1 MYIVKYAK
9 RGSEDYN
16 QTLQIRGEVFFKPLG
31 RDIAEYDLSCEDNN
45 IVIGAFETN
54 SIYTNLIIG
63 TAVISQRDATTFK
76 VEWLCADPILRK
88 KGIGTSL
95 MQCVEKIAA
104 DRGARKLCLD
114 ATADTVDFFQR
125 FGYMQ
130 KGEFFTKE
138 IFGSCIQMVKPVFS
152 MPKREKTDSCSCGHD
167 HHHSHGE
174 HGHSHNHHSHEG
186 HSHHHDDCGCGH
198 SHR

>member
-9 RGSEDYN
+9 CGSDDYS
-16 QTLQIRGEVFFKPLG
+16 QTLQIRGEVFFKPIG
-31 RDIAEYDLSCEDNN
+31 RDIADFDLSCEESQ

-54 SIYTNLIIG
+54 SIYNNLIIG
-63 TAVISQRDATTFK
+63 TAVISQKDETTFK

-95 MQCVEKIAA
+95 MQCAEKIAA
-104 DRGARKLCLD
+104 DRGAKKLCLD
-114 ATADTVDFFQR
+114 ATADTMDFFQR

-138 IFGSCIQMVKPVFS
+138 VFGSCITMVKPVFRL
-152 MPKREKTDSCSCGHD
+152 PKREKNDGCSCGHD
-167 HHHSHGE
+167 HHHSHGHSHGSNHGE
-174 HGHSHNHHSHEG
+174 HGH
-186 HSHHHDDCGCGH
+186 HHHDENCGCGH
-198 SHR
+198 SH

>member
-9 RGSEDYN
+9 RGSDDYN
-16 QTLQIRGEVFFKPLG
+16 QTLQLRNEVFFKPYNKNIA
-31 RDIAEYDLSCEDNN
+31 DIDLSCEENQ

-63 TAVISQRDATTFK
+63 TAVISQQDETTFK
-76 VEWLCADPILRK
+76 VEWLCADTILRK

-130 KGEFFTKE
+130 KGEFFQKE
-138 IFGSCIQMVKPVFS
+138 NFGSCITMVKPVFVL
-152 MPKREKTDSCSCGHD
+152 PKKDKTENCSCGHD
-167 HHHSHGE
+167 QH
-174 HGHSHNHHSHEG
+174 HGHSH
-186 HSHHHDDCGCGH
+186 HHHDDCGEH
-198 SHR
+198 SHHHDENCGCEK

>member
-16 QTLQIRGEVFFKPLG
+16 QTLQIRNDVFFKPHG
-31 RDIAEYDLSCEDNN
+31 RDIAETDLSCEDNQ

-63 TAVISQRDATTFK
+63 TAVISQKDETTFK
-76 VEWLCADPILRK
+76 VEWLCADTILRK

-104 DRGARKLCLD
+104 DRGAKKLCLD

-130 KGEFFTKE
+130 KGQFFQKDN
-138 IFGSCIQMVKPVFS
+138 FGNCIEMVKPVFVL
-152 MPKREKTDSCSCGHD
+152 PKKQNAESCSCGHD
-167 HHHSHGE
+167 HHHG
-174 HGHSHNHHSHEG
+174 HNHAH
-186 HSHHHDDCGCGH
+186 HHHDGCDCE
-198 SHR
+198 

>member
-9 RGSEDYN
+9 RGSDDYN
-16 QTLQIRGEVFFKPLG
+16 QTLQLRNEVFFKPYNKNIA
-31 RDIAEYDLSCEDNN
+31 DIDLSCEENQ

-63 TAVISQRDATTFK
+63 TAVISQQDETTFK
-76 VEWLCADPILRK
+76 VEWLCADTILRK

-130 KGEFFTKE
+130 KGEFFQKE
-138 IFGSCIQMVKPVFS
+138 NFGRCIAMVKPVFVL
-152 MPKREKTDSCSCGHD
+152 PKKDKTENCSCGHD
-167 HHHSHGE
+167 HHH
-174 HGHSHNHHSHEG
+174 GHSH
-186 HSHHHDDCGCGH
+186 HHHDDCGEH
-198 SHR
+198 SHHHDENCGCEK

>member
-16 QTLQIRGEVFFKPLG
+16 QTLQIRNEVFFKPLG
-31 RDIAEYDLSCEDNN
+31 KDISQTDLSCEDGQ

-63 TAVISQRDATTFK
+63 TAVISCVDETTFK

-95 MQCVEKIAA
+95 MQIG
-104 DRGARKLCLD
+104 R
-114 ATADTVDFFQR
+114 ATARRMELAPEKVMINIQR
-125 FGYMQ
+125 YGNTTSATIPICLCEWEKQLRKGDNIIISAFGA
-130 KGEFFTKE
+130 GFTWGALYLKWAYN
-138 IFGSCIQMVKPVFS
+138 S
-152 MPKREKTDSCSCGHD
+152 
-167 HHHSHGE
+167 
-174 HGHSHNHHSHEG
+174 
-186 HSHHHDDCGCGH
+186 
-198 SHR
+198 